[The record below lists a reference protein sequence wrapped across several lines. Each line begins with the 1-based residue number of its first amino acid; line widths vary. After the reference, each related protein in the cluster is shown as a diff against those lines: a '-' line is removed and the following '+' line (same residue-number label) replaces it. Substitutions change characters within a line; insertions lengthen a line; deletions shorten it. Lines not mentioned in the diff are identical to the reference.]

1 MTALF
6 TQIEKL
12 IPTLHGWCSV
22 AKAQTLAA
30 AVIALRPEVSVEIG
44 VFGGRS
50 LFPIALAHKEIGKGR
65 VVAIDPWSRNCS
77 RQGQTGDHAK
87 WWGEVA
93 DHEAVY
99 RDFLKHCRELCVAH
113 LVSIQRMTSDLC
125 NPPPVI
131 DLFSLDGNHGPQ
143 VLIDVAR
150 YCPNV
155 RIGGLLFLDDL
166 NWEGGHVLKA
176 AGMLR
181 DLGFMELTRIDTGA
195 IYQKISNSIR
205 P

>member
-1 MTALF
+1 MTPLF
-6 TQIEKL
+6 LQIEKL

-131 DLFSLDGNHGPQ
+131 DLFSLDGNHSAEQ
-143 VLIDVAR
+143 AIRDVRR

-155 RIGGLLFLDDL
+155 RVGGMMFLDDL
-166 NWEGGHVLKA
+166 NWDGGGPLKA
-176 AGMLR
+176 AKVAIEM
-181 DLGFMELTRIDTGA
+181 GFVEVFKLDTGA
-195 IYQKISNSIR
+195 VYQRIR
-205 P
+205 L